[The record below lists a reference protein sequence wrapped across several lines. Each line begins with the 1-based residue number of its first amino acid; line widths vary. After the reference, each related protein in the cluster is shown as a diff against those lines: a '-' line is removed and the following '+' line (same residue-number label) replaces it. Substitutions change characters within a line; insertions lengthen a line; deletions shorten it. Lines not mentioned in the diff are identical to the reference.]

1 MAAKALTRIVRPQA
15 KGQITIPAD
24 FRERLGIDQSTFLQL
39 TLRGSTIEVSPVR
52 LATEG
57 AGLRDFTRKELDA
70 FLEEDKID
78 ARTAANVRRLL
89 SGG

>member
-24 FRERLGIDQSTFLQL
+24 FRERLGIDQDTFLQL
-39 TLRGSTIEVSPVR
+39 TVRGSTIEVSPLR
-52 LATEG
+52 LAKEG
-57 AGLRDFTRKELDA
+57 SDLRDFDRSELDA
-70 FLEEDKID
+70 FLKEDKID
-78 ARTAANVRRLL
+78 AKTAARVRRLL

>member
-24 FRERLGIDQSTFLQL
+24 FRERLGIDQDTFLQL
-39 TLRGSTIEVSPVR
+39 TVRGSTIEVSPLR
-52 LATEG
+52 LAKEG
-57 AGLRDFTRKELDA
+57 SALRDFNRSELDA
-70 FLEEDKID
+70 FLKEDKID
-78 ARTAANVRRLL
+78 AKTAARVRRLL

>member
-24 FRERLGIDQSTFLQL
+24 FRERLGIDQDTFLQL
-39 TLRGSTIEVSPVR
+39 TVRGSTIEVSPLR
-52 LATEG
+52 LAKEG
-57 AGLRDFTRKELDA
+57 SDLRDFDRSELDA

-78 ARTAANVRRLL
+78 AKTAARVRRLL